1 MRSKTQIRA
10 AVQPPRE
17 RASRGRQRKRLIDAC
32 ISALHIHGPSRTTVE
47 KVVAIAGMSPGIVR
61 FYFDSKAAML
71 VASLQFL
78 ATEFEERLLVP
89 VAQLKDTPVRALE
102 TLVDLYL
109 DPDIAS
115 PRKVSVW
122 YSFWGEASSRQ
133 EYYDICGQK
142 DESFASLVRDLVER
156 LIVEAQAPHLDR
168 DAVALGLIGVL
179 EMLWQG
185 FAFQSEPDIDR
196 AAAKHRCMAY
206 LRSVFPRE
214 FGRVPLLAPAAAI
227 PAQDSVRPPKPPI
240 VQVVYGSFP
249 MSTHALSTAD
259 WHVRAAT
266 LKYETRHFID
276 GQFVDSV
283 AGGRLSVVNPATGMV
298 LCEVSAG
305 TSEDIDRAVAAAK
318 RCFASRTWSRMA
330 PRDRLAVLS
339 RLSRLIE
346 ANAERFALLDTL
358 VMGKPIRDMLAIDI
372 PAAVQNFAYF
382 AELCDKIDGAVT
394 ATAAG
399 AFHYILREPLG
410 VVGCIVPWNYPLLMA
425 AWKTAPAL
433 AAGNTVVLK
442 PAEQSPLSAL
452 LLAQLFIEAG
462 GPPGALNVVNGL
474 GETAGAALALH
485 NDVAKIA
492 FTGSTEIGK
501 MMLVYAGRSNMKRVA
516 LECGGKSP
524 QIFLA
529 DLEDLDRAV
538 SYAIN
543 GIYGNMGEVCNA
555 GSRLLIDR
563 PIAQDFI
570 ARFIEQGRSAYVAGD
585 PLDPQTNLGPLV
597 TAAHRARVLDY
608 IGRGKSEGARLEFG
622 GTTPESPGAF
632 VNPTLFSG
640 VSNDMTIAREEIFGP
655 VAAAIE
661 VNGIAEALA
670 IANDSIY
677 GLAAAVWTRDLGTAH
692 RAVRDLEAGVI
703 WVNCFDEGDMTQP
716 FGGYK
721 QSGQG
726 RDKCL
731 ESLLSYTQTKSAWI
745 RLD

>member
-1 MRSKTQIRA
+1 
-10 AVQPPRE
+10 
-17 RASRGRQRKRLIDAC
+17 
-32 ISALHIHGPSRTTVE
+32 
-47 KVVAIAGMSPGIVR
+47 MSPGIVR

-249 MSTHALSTAD
+249 MTTHALSTAD

-745 RLD
+745 RRAMTADPADSCWRPSRAARACREIRPRAALAG